1 MDNMMVTA
9 VLLDTDEN
17 GDIFKAFMIGN
28 EISDLLPVKSVGSYE
43 IGGGREDGKIREFVR
58 SSTDVKAVAY
68 GWTNLATPGRG
79 KSPSE
84 YTEKTDIKKD
94 TYYSYNIYLKPTV
107 YTLRSGHKLKLALL
121 AQDPQRVLMD
131 EETDDTPY
139 FIDDLNNPHYSFTVD
154 EGSLDVKM
162 SVIK

>member
-1 MDNMMVTA
+1 MLRAYRTWSERFQCKYSPIRIYVQC
-9 VLLDTDEN
+9 VQ
-17 GDIFKAFMIGN
+17 
-28 EISDLLPVKSVGSYE
+28 
-43 IGGGREDGKIREFVR
+43 GGREDGKIREFVR

-68 GWTNLATPGRG
+68 GWTN
-79 KSPSE
+79 
-84 YTEKTDIKKD
+84 
-94 TYYSYNIYLKPTV
+94 
-107 YTLRSGHKLKLALL
+107 LALL